1 MEPEILHEQEGL
13 KIKRNP
19 KNGFVVATLHYTADP
34 AKRSQKW
41 IDTVRQGMTT
51 SKFEREYEIS
61 YTAQFGER
69 VFPEM
74 LEKRELIVVSDF
86 DAEGPVWA
94 GFDYGARNPSSFHV
108 YTWENGCFYAIWEL
122 YKPCKSIPEFA
133 LELKSCPYYGRL
145 KYIAADP
152 SLWGKRT
159 HNAFGEPES
168 VANLLIKE
176 GILKLIPGSTDETAW
191 LGIIRKHWEQDD
203 PSFKICSGC
212 RNLIRE
218 FEGATFQD
226 YASDKLSANAN
237 FKEAVRDKDNH
248 ALDDNKYFFNSQPT
262 VHKGFKNKKA
272 ENPIN
277 KWYGWGGQPRK
288 HGNLGEGTPHTFTGQ
303 GNPYNPA
310 REKEFDDHQLG
321 WRVKKSGP
329 SKSKADTY

>member
-1 MEPEILHEQEGL
+1 MEPEIIHEQEGL
-13 KIKRNP
+13 RIKRNL

-41 IDTVRQGMTT
+41 LDTVKQGMTT

-74 LEKRELIVVSDF
+74 LEKRDLIVVPEF
-86 DAEGPVWA
+86 EAEGQIWA
-94 GFDYGARNPSSFHV
+94 GFDYGARNPSSFHC
-108 YTWENGCFYAIWEL
+108 YTWEQGCFYAVWEL

-133 LELKSCPYYGRL
+133 LELKACPYYSRI

-159 HNAFGEPES
+159 HNAVGEPES
-168 VANLLIKE
+168 VANLLLKE
-176 GILKLIPGSTDETAW
+176 GITKLIPGSTDETAW
-191 LGIIRKHWEQDD
+191 IGIMRKLWEDD
-203 PSFKICSGC
+203 EPKFKIASNC
-212 RNLIRE
+212 RAMIRE

-237 FKEAVRDKDNH
+237 FKEAMRDKDNH
-248 ALDDNKYFFNSQPT
+248 ALDDCKYFFNSQPI
-262 VHKGFKNKKA
+262 VAKAFKGKSQGDIA
-272 ENPIN
+272 S

-288 HGNLGEGTPHTFTGQ
+288 HGNLGVGTPPTFSQ
-303 GNPYNPA
+303 GNPYNPRRD
-310 REKEFDDHQLG
+310 REFADTQKLG
-321 WRVKKSGP
+321 WRS
-329 SKSKADTY
+329 